1 MPLGSKTVNRL
12 VPSTEPNAPNPPLNN
27 YSELINQDNN
37 PTESVKVNRKRLETR
52 RRGFEMGCNYPT
64 VKQKLKLT

>member
-1 MPLGSKTVNRL
+1 MPPVLKTVSKL

-37 PTESVKVNRKRLETR
+37 PTESVKVNKKDLRLTGEGLRWAVIT
-52 RRGFEMGCNYPT
+52 
-64 VKQKLKLT
+64 